1 MPYIGQGLTEG
12 RRRVETFIATANQ
25 TTFNI
30 IYDAGYVDVYQNGI
44 LLAEADYTATNGSQV
59 VLAVGAALNDEI
71 TIIAHQLFSV
81 TDTVSAVQGGTFTG
95 AITASGGVVGNVT
108 GTVSNISN
116 HLLDEDNM
124 ASNDATKVPSQQSVK
139 AYVDTE
145 VSGLVDSAPST
156 LDTLNELAAA
166 LGDDANFSTTIT
178 NSIATKLPLAGGTLT
193 GNLTMENTDAGS
205 AAGPEFVL
213 FRNSASAADADYLG
227 QIKFDGKN
235 DAGQSIVYAKI
246 TGKILDAADGT
257 EDGIIEIAHKKA
269 GSNNISA
276 RFRSDSLQLINGTN
290 LTVAGTTDLTGDLTV
305 DTNTLHVDT
314 SNNRVGIGTASPSRK
329 LTVLGVNNTTN
340 FEVTDAAGGN
350 TFNIYNNT
358 TSSAVAIGTSSG
370 LMSFGFNGIDKVH
383 FKSNGNVGIG
393 TSNPSSLLTVDSNAP
408 ATTSDSIS
416 VRNRG
421 ISATGH
427 TVGLRFQYNAAVP
440 SAIRTVNTDINSGA
454 GRLGLFTSTDGTA
467 NNLNEWVTILPAG
480 NVGIGTTNPSSAKL
494 DIRTT
499 NVAAGSNF
507 GTRGIKVQLPLVTGY
522 QTQIASIISGFDSA
536 INSTDI
542 GMKYRGGGYDLTFST
557 NNNTSGVPTQH
568 MVIDKIGNVGIGE
581 SNPGS
586 RLDVINGTANTQIAS
601 FSGAD
606 HGGGLKI
613 KTSATTRNDDT
624 VIFNASDAFGEIAF
638 ASDNTEVMRISD
650 SYNVGIGTTDPQDK
664 LHISG
669 ASENIRLHNTGT
681 GNYGLEIWRGSNKG
695 ASIAWG
701 EGNAN
706 LEIKNYRNDS
716 QADGPYANIDFFTG
730 GTNANASGSPAYS
743 PDLRMRI
750 QQTGEVGIGTSNPQ
764 QMLHIAG
771 SSPQIMLE
779 DTDASGTPY
788 SKISGV
794 NGHIY
799 LQADEGNEL
808 ANTAIHFKVDA
819 QEHMTLYDNG
829 MLSLNYG
836 TNGGW
841 EGATSMPSLIINQ
854 SDAHRGIALRT
865 VGNSNVGPTFSLER
879 TRASGAETQHADY
892 LGNIRFNGTTGSYIG
907 RVGAGIEAQQRGSV
921 VGGYAPGRLKF
932 MTTATTATHNGQNP
946 STGSYAA
953 RMVIN
958 PGGDQLIN
966 GQFNHHVISGTSSPN
981 VAFQYDFY
989 RATYA
994 HPMKITCAISHWN
1007 GGYMSYTEGFYW
1019 GFNTAMSSNVLHS
1032 YNGGNGSWTISF
1044 PTNDIVRVR
1053 MNGDASYGYGSGW
1066 YIKLEGNL
1074 RREYTTA

>member
-1 MPYIGQGLTEG
+1 MATKAS
-12 RRRVETFIATANQ
+12 RIAL
-25 TTFNI
+25 
-30 IYDAGYVDVYQNGI
+30 AG
-44 LLAEADYTATNGSQV
+44 
-59 VLAVGAALNDEI
+59 
-71 TIIAHQLFSV
+71 
-81 TDTVSAVQGGTFTG
+81 
-95 AITASGGVVGNVT
+95 
-108 GTVSNISN
+108 SNISSTGEVDAD
-116 HLLDEDNM
+116 LLDNI
-124 ASNDATKVPSQQSVK
+124 
-139 AYVDTE
+139 
-145 VSGLVDSAPST
+145 DSAAFLS
-156 LDTLNELAAA
+156 LDGNGR
-166 LGDDANFSTTIT
+166 LG
-178 NSIATKLPLAGGTLT
+178 
-193 GNLTMENTDAGS
+193 
-205 AAGPEFVL
+205 
-213 FRNSASAADADYLG
+213 
-227 QIKFDGKN
+227 
-235 DAGQSIVYAKI
+235 
-246 TGKILDAADGT
+246 
-257 EDGIIEIAHKKA
+257 
-269 GSNNISA
+269 
-276 RFRSDSLQLINGTN
+276 
-290 LTVAGTTDLTGDLTV
+290 
-305 DTNTLHVDT
+305 
-314 SNNRVGIGTASPSRK
+314 
-329 LTVLGVNNTTN
+329 
-340 FEVTDAAGGN
+340 
-350 TFNIYNNT
+350 
-358 TSSAVAIGTSSG
+358 IGTSSPISQLHVNKNVAG
-370 LMSFGFNGIDKVH
+370 HNTDGITLGKVESAGWIDVNEEMGRLSWSASYGSSYTPGIGAYISAKADANWDGTETPTRLGFFTAPEGSTTPVERMRVN
-383 FKSNGNVGIG
+383 SLGNVGIG
-393 TSNPSSLLTVDSNAP
+393 TSSMEGSAAAIKVEVESGSNYRPMRLRFTDDNNGSTNNPLSFEYKAGLEIENIYSGAAPSANGTKIAKLSLTTVTSS
-408 ATTSDSIS
+408 
-416 VRNRG
+416 G
-421 ISATGH
+421 YGATGSIFV
-427 TVGLRFQYNAAVP
+427 TTNAG
-440 SAIRTVNTDINSGA
+440 TGHNSGELA
-454 GRLGLFTSTDGTA
+454 FAVGHNSSGLETEAMRINKD
-467 NNLNEWVTILPAG
+467 G
-480 NVGIGTTNPSSAKL
+480 NVGIGTSAPLADLHVQGNAVIGNIQTYETTNPANSGATLHVHNTADDGGDADGEVNFGDETQVIISTGAIAGGPQGYQGSLWFGTSDHPAGGNTLNSAGTQWNWK
-494 DIRTT
+494 
-499 NVAAGSNF
+499 VAGIASKTDQDTASENSAYGNLEFYTKGSN
-507 GTRGIKVQLPLVTGY
+507 
-522 QTQIASIISGFDSA
+522 AS
-536 INSTDI
+536 
-542 GMKYRGGGYDLTFST
+542 
-557 NNNTSGVPTQH
+557 
-568 MVIDKIGNVGIGE
+568 
-581 SNPGS
+581 
-586 RLDVINGTANTQIAS
+586 
-601 FSGAD
+601 
-606 HGGGLKI
+606 
-613 KTSATTRNDDT
+613 TSASLAMTIDE
-624 VIFNASDAFGEIAF
+624 SQ
-638 ASDNTEVMRISD
+638 
-650 SYNVGIGTTDPQDK
+650 NVGIGTDDPQDK